1 MSPLMLFNFR
11 KITINITLREIIM
24 DEWDDD
30 AYIVIYDEQDM
41 ERTTKPSNNTKNNYC
56 CGIPFI
62 FLIIGLFLVIL
73 M

>member
-1 MSPLMLFNFR
+1 
-11 KITINITLREIIM
+11 M

-30 AYIVIYDEQDM
+30 AYIVIYDEQDR

-73 M
+73 MWFNQVIEKFENGFAS

>member
-1 MSPLMLFNFR
+1 
-11 KITINITLREIIM
+11 M

-56 CGIPFI
+56 CGIPLI